1 MADKKREK
9 NYSLNTG
16 AVEDLVGANE
26 ENTPSYSEEEL
37 SKYKTKSRFSL
48 NPTLKAL
55 LIKFWFS
62 GVVCYFFVWGL
73 GLYIPSSLDLFFVT
87 SIAMGFVVDLLEN
100 NIYRFFAKREG
111 ENDKWMMF
119 PKSGYMSLVLNVIYA
134 FLVMTCVYY
143 TYSLINIIL
152 LSLTGKSDVVLFAME
167 PLSFGLF
174 ATVYDLLF
182 IKTKKT
188 IKEIIK
194 DAKQKVKG
202 GKA

>member
-9 NYSLNTG
+9 NYSLKTE
-16 AVEDLVGANE
+16 AVENLVGANE

-48 NPTLKAL
+48 HPTLKAL

-87 SIAMGFVVDLLEN
+87 SVAMGFVVDILEN

-119 PKSGYMSLVLNVIYA
+119 PKAGYMSLVLNVIYA
-134 FLVMTCVYY
+134 FLIMTCVYY

-174 ATVYDLLF
+174 ATAYDLLF
-182 IKTKKT
+182 IKVKKT